1 MAVAVLAT
9 TDVHCANP
17 RTPAHSYPLPTV
29 ALVNGHAFAG
39 GFMTSMYHDYR
50 VFNPS
55 RGFLCLN
62 EIQFGATLKPA
73 MSSIFRE
80 KLPNPATYR
89 SMVLEAHRFNAK
101 EALEQG
107 IVDVLGGLEEAIELI
122 EKKKLTALA
131 GSGVYGKLRREML
144 RETYGILER
153 CANDEA
159 DEIAESKKEM
169 KRKEDGERR
178 VEEWKAGQGKASKL

>member
-1 MAVAVLAT
+1 MCIVLT
-9 TDVHCANP
+9 YGL
-17 RTPAHSYPLPTV
+17 PAYSYPLPTV
-29 ALVNGHAFAG
+29 ALINGHAFAG
-39 GFMTSMYHDYR
+39 GLMTSMYHDYR

-62 EIQFGATLKPA
+62 EILFGATLKPA
-73 MSSIFRE
+73 MASIFRE
-80 KLPNPATYR
+80 KLPNPGTYR

-107 IVDVLGGLEEAIELI
+107 IVDVLGGLEEAMALI
-122 EKKKLTALA
+122 EKKSLTKLA
-131 GSGVYGKLRREML
+131 GSTVYGQLRREML

-159 DEIAESKKEM
+159 EAIAESEKEL
-169 KRKEDGERR
+169 KRKEVGQRR
-178 VEEWKAGQGKASKL
+178 VEEWKASQGKASKL

>member
-1 MAVAVLAT
+1 
-9 TDVHCANP
+9 
-17 RTPAHSYPLPTV
+17 
-29 ALVNGHAFAG
+29 
-39 GFMTSMYHDYR
+39 MTSMYHDYR

-73 MSSIFRE
+73 MASIFRE

-89 SMVLEAHRFNAK
+89 SMVLEAYRFNAK

-107 IVDVLGGLEEAIELI
+107 IVDVLGGFDEAIALI
-122 EKKKLTALA
+122 EKRKLTALA
-131 GSGVYGKLRREML
+131 GSTVYGQLRREML
-144 RETYGILER
+144 KQTYGILER

-159 DEIAESKKEM
+159 DATAEFNKDA
-169 KRKEDGERR
+169 KRKEDGQRR
-178 VEEWKAGQGKASKL
+178 VQEWEAGQGKASKL